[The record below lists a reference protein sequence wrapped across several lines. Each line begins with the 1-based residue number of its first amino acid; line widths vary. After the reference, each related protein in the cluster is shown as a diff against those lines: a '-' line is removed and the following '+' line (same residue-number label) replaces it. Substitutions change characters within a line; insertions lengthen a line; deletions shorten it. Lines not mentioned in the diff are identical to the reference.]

1 MRGDDDYPYE
11 MRKPRPLSDRSVEDL
26 FTGKLVPGEEDLA
39 AFAHSV
45 RAWAQGPVPTP
56 TGELAR
62 LLADGLTTDKGD
74 LPATAA
80 SKATGPRTEA
90 SGLPKWRRPLVAT
103 SSFLTAMFT
112 KVGMASAAA
121 KTGLAAAVAA
131 GAVTAGAAAGA
142 LPAPV
147 QNAVSH
153 AVGAVLPVQLPTDGT
168 TVPAPVRPSGGTAA
182 VPPPAAGS
190 QATDHPSGPPAN
202 PGSQSSTGLG
212 TANSTPAAGHAPVS
226 VPTPANPGSQAT
238 NHPSGPPAGTASQST
253 AGSGAATGSG
263 SAPTLNIPISIPV
276 PVPVSG
282 SAPTGSAAG
291 SSATG
296 TAGGSGTGTAGGSG
310 TGTAGGSGTG
320 SAPVSHPG
328 R

>member
-1 MRGDDDYPYE
+1 MSGGDDYPYE
-11 MRKPRPLSDRSVEDL
+11 MREPRPLSDRSVEDL
-26 FTGKLVPGEEDLA
+26 FAGKLVPGEEDLA

-56 TGELAR
+56 GGELAR
-62 LLADGLTTDKGD
+62 MLADGLTTDKGD

-80 SKATGPRTEA
+80 SKATGPRAEA

-121 KTGLAAAVAA
+121 KGGLAAAVAA

-168 TVPAPVRPSGGTAA
+168 TVQTPARPSGSTPT
-182 VPPPAAGS
+182 VPAPGGQTTS
-190 QATDHPSGPPAN
+190 HPSGPPAN
-202 PGSQSSTGLG
+202 PGSQSSTGLD

-238 NHPSGPPAGTASQST
+238 NHPSGPPAGTSSQST
-253 AGSGAATGSG
+253 AGSGATTGSG
-263 SAPTLNIPISIPV
+263 SAPTVDIPV
-276 PVPVSG
+276 SIPVSG
-282 SAPTGSAAG
+282 SAPTGGISVGSTAG
-291 SSATG
+291 SSTAGSSTAATG
-296 TAGGSGTGTAGGSG
+296 G
-310 TGTAGGSGTG
+310 
-320 SAPVSHPG
+320 APVAHPG